1 MNMSISGTHWRTL
14 VLVSISTVVLSGA
27 KSGCQKKNTLTT
39 PGIPRC
45 NTINITPGDASVRPK
60 VDHEVCAIAPGESV
74 TWVCDIDRKACANW
88 QVVFEDSSV
97 DNTKLFV
104 GGATKFPDPPGPT
117 TSTASATLVN
127 TLVPHHGDRIKVKY
141 TVYNGS
147 KNKYDPHIVP
157 MGP

>member
-1 MNMSISGTHWRTL
+1 
-14 VLVSISTVVLSGA
+14 
-27 KSGCQKKNTLTT
+27 
-39 PGIPRC
+39 
-45 NTINITPGDASVRPK
+45 
-60 VDHEVCAIAPGESV
+60 
-74 TWVCDIDRKACANW
+74 
-88 QVVFEDSSV
+88 VVFEDSSV

-104 GGATKFPDPPGPT
+104 GGATNFPDPPGPT